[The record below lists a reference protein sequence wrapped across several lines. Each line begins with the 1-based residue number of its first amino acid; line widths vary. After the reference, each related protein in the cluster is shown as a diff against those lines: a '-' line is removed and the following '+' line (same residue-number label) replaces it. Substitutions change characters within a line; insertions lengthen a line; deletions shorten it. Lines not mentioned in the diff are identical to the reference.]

1 MRCNCTGSRAHGAH
15 SCQNG
20 KAMSEVPDTL
30 VLPSEPLQDG
40 WAERWDNDALE
51 IRLERFGL
59 RLKKG
64 ANGYTIHYAS
74 SGNPI
79 SIPPFDARRDCSHK
93 EVCEFVEDL
102 ELAERLK
109 RSGVWTELLS

>member
-1 MRCNCTGSRAHGAH
+1 MH
-15 SCQNG
+15 SIKTVNLAARS
-20 KAMSEVPDTL
+20 AMIGTDRLSL
-30 VLPSEPLQDG
+30 LG
-40 WAERWDNDALE
+40 
-51 IRLERFGL
+51 LERFGL
-59 RLKKG
+59 RIKKG

-93 EVCEFVEDL
+93 DVCEFVEDL